1 MALCFQNVLAGDFLR
16 AVLEC
21 GEYEEHWDGFYRAV
35 LSELGLEPG
44 EGGWTEDY
52 FQRKIKK
59 LNDELFMSDGKPL
72 KVPRRNQPS
81 TYKDVLLEAG
91 LIKEKKHTPLPPIP

>member
-1 MALCFQNVLAGDFLR
+1 MALYFQNVLAGDFLR
-16 AVLEC
+16 AVLEL
-21 GEYEEHWDGFYRAV
+21 GYIEEWDDFYRAV

-44 EGGWTEDY
+44 EDGWTEDY

-59 LNDELFMSDGKPL
+59 FNDELFMSDGMPL
-72 KVPRRNQPS
+72 KVPRRTEPS

-91 LIKEKKHTPLPPIP
+91 LIKEKKPTPLPPIP